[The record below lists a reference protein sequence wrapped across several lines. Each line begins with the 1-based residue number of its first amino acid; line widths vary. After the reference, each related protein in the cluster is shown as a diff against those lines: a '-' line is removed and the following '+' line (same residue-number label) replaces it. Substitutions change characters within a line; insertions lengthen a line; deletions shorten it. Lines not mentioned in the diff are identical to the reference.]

1 MGSLKKVVKKI
12 AKPEIILPI
21 ALLAATGGLGGI
33 AGAGKAKLLGT
44 AAKGAS
50 AAAAPGSLMGSGMA
64 AATFAP
70 GSAAATTGLLG
81 TGGKLALGK
90 GTLGKGI
97 MYGLKNPLTK
107 KGLATYGTGAGLLG
121 LMMGKDKTE
130 AQKNLN
136 TDPQAV
142 YDMGRLMNKQ
152 MGGAYTDEE
161 LNTYMAPLLSQYG
174 GKYQIADSAPERKR
188 RMMYPG
194 LNYSG
199 LTRYAADGGAI
210 VGDDELSQQLYDEMQ
225 REQEIEEA
233 LFRLKMGQSMSEEP
247 IIMGPE
253 TYNTGRAKGGRIGLA
268 NGGNLKFAV
277 ESFIRD
283 FPEFENLELKEL
295 YKEMEKKGYLSDRD
309 EMKDGGI
316 MQLASAP
323 DPMAERMDMME
334 NLALDKFGKPLDRLS
349 NDEVIQIEEM
359 IYDMMPMAMGG
370 SVPQTGSIPQ
380 GMQIDGRG
388 GGFIPMGA
396 KEKHDDVPAMLAKN
410 EFVMTSDAVKAAGGG
425 SVNKG
430 AQAMYDLMH
439 SLESKV

>member
-1 MGSLKKVVKKI
+1 MGSLKKVVKKV

-21 ALLAATGGLGGI
+21 ALLAATGGLGAGA
-33 AGAGKAKLLGT
+33 AGAGAAGGAAGTGAAATGGSGIMNALFGTAGSTAATGATTAGKTAKAMNLLKAGTTTFPATSGFLGT
-44 AAKGAS
+44 AGGFAPLKGTLAKGA
-50 AAAAPGSLMGSGMA
+50 
-64 AATFAP
+64 
-70 GSAAATTGLLG
+70 
-81 TGGKLALGK
+81 
-90 GTLGKGI
+90 

-107 KGLATYGTGAGLLG
+107 QGLATYGGGLGALS
-121 LMMGKDKTE
+121 LMMGKDKTD
-130 AQKNLN
+130 AQKNLGVD
-136 TDPQAV
+136 TQAQ
-142 YDMGRLMNKQ
+142 YDLAREMNRM
-152 MGGAYTDEE
+152 MGGAYTDEQ
-161 LNTYMAPLLSQYG
+161 LNTITAPMLSQYG
-174 GKYQIADSAPERKR
+174 GEYETFTNPLERKR

-253 TYNTGRAKGGRIGLA
+253 TYNTGRANGGRIGLA
-268 NGGNLKFAV
+268 DGG
-277 ESFIRD
+277 
-283 FPEFENLELKEL
+283 
-295 YKEMEKKGYLSDRD
+295 
-309 EMKDGGI
+309 DGGI

-334 NLALDKFGKPLDRLS
+334 NLALDKFGKSLDRLS

-359 IYDMMPMAMGG
+359 IDNLMPMAMGG

>member
-1 MGSLKKVVKKI
+1 MGSLKKAVKKI
-12 AKPEIILPI
+12 AKPEVLLPI
-21 ALLAATGGLGGI
+21 AALAIGGPMAAKAIAAKGGIGSMLVGSALPAGVAGPPTAGILGAAGKLSTAAKLGLGTSALGGI
-33 AGAGKAKLLGT
+33 AG
-44 AAKGAS
+44 
-50 AAAAPGSLMGSGMA
+50 LMGR
-64 AATFAP
+64 
-70 GSAAATTGLLG
+70 
-81 TGGKLALGK
+81 
-90 GTLGKGI
+90 
-97 MYGLKNPLTK
+97 
-107 KGLATYGTGAGLLG
+107 
-121 LMMGKDKTE
+121 DKTE

-174 GKYQIADSAPERKR
+174 GKYQIADKAPERKR
-188 RMMYPG
+188 RMMFPG

-233 LFRLKMGQSMSEEP
+233 LFRLKMGQSMSDEP

-253 TYNTGRAKGGRIGLA
+253 TYNTGRANGGRIGYSKGKLVGKGLGA
-268 NGGNLKFAV
+268 LINAIKEAAEAATDKAV
-277 ESFIRD
+277 RAKSPIGRKGFSSGRPGRGYD
-283 FPEFENLELKEL
+283 MSDDVLKEVDEIPSEQDDIIRQMIEL
-295 YKEMEKKGYLSDRD
+295 GEMDSFAY
-309 EMKDGGI
+309 
-316 MQLASAP
+316 
-323 DPMAERMDMME
+323 
-334 NLALDKFGKPLDRLS
+334 
-349 NDEVIQIEEM
+349 
-359 IYDMMPMAMGG
+359 GG
-370 SVPQTGSIPQ
+370 SVPQTESIPQ
-380 GMQIDGRG
+380 GMQLDGRG

-396 KEKHDDVPAMLAKN
+396 QEKHDDVPAMLAKN

>member
-1 MGSLKKVVKKI
+1 MGSLKKVVKKV
-12 AKPEIILPI
+12 AKPEVIIPL
-21 ALLAATGGLGGI
+21 ALIAATGGLGAGAAGA
-33 AGAGKAKLLGT
+33 AGAGAGT
-44 AAKGAS
+44 AAAGTGAASGAASKGIMAKLFGTAGAS
-50 AAAAPGSLMGSGMA
+50 VPAGATGVFPISKAAALSQGVATPGVFG
-64 AATFAP
+64 F
-70 GSAAATTGLLG
+70 
-81 TGGKLALGK
+81 GGKLALGK

-97 MYGLKNPLTK
+97 MYGLKNPLSA

-142 YDMGRLMNKQ
+142 YDMASLMNKQ

-174 GKYQIADSAPERKR
+174 GKYQVDDPAPERKR
-188 RMMYPG
+188 RMMFPG

-210 VGDDELSQQLYDEMQ
+210 FGNDELRELGDDELRELIKAIPSPSQ
-225 REQEIEEA
+225 RKARQEIEQQRMSERLENINQMQQERERQKIEEEA
-233 LFRLKMGQSMSEEP
+233 FRLMMGEQMSDNEP

-253 TYNTGRAKGGRIGLA
+253 TYNTGRA
-268 NGGNLKFAV
+268 NGGV
-277 ESFIRD
+277 
-283 FPEFENLELKEL
+283 
-295 YKEMEKKGYLSDRD
+295 M
-309 EMKDGGI
+309 
-316 MQLASAP
+316 
-323 DPMAERMDMME
+323 MA
-334 NLALDKFGKPLDRLS
+334 L
-349 NDEVIQIEEM
+349 
-359 IYDMMPMAMGG
+359 GG
-370 SVPQTGSIPQ
+370 SVPQTESIPQ

-396 KEKHDDVPAMLAKN
+396 QEKHDDVPAMLAKN

>member
-1 MGSLKKVVKKI
+1 MGSLKKAVKKI
-12 AKPEIILPI
+12 AKPEILLPI
-21 ALLAATGGLGGI
+21 ALMAATGGLGGI

-50 AAAAPGSLMGSGMA
+50 AAAAPGSLMGSGMMAQAMGGGAA
-64 AATFAP
+64 AATK
-70 GSAAATTGLLG
+70 GLLG
-81 TGGKLALGK
+81 AGGKLALGK

-174 GKYQIADSAPERKR
+174 GKYQIADKAPERKR

-199 LTRYAADGGAI
+199 LTRYAADGGRIHANNGLFVDPEMDADGNQVPRDPREMGIGSMAMEAI
-210 VGDDELSQQLYDEMQ
+210 
-225 REQEIEEA
+225 
-233 LFRLKMGQSMSEEP
+233 
-247 IIMGPE
+247 
-253 TYNTGRAKGGRIGLA
+253 
-268 NGGNLKFAV
+268 GNLIRGA
-277 ESFIRD
+277 EIDDDGYSFPRR
-283 FPEFENLELKEL
+283 PNKLR
-295 YKEMEKKGYLSDRD
+295 KKVYDMLGFD
-309 EMKDGGI
+309 
-316 MQLASAP
+316 ASNYPGFDDLTEIYGA
-323 DPMAERMDMME
+323 
-334 NLALDKFGKPLDRLS
+334 
-349 NDEVIQIEEM
+349 EEM
-359 IYDMMPMAMGG
+359 DSFAYGG
-370 SVPQTGSIPQ
+370 SVPQTNNIPQ

-396 KEKHDDVPAMLAKN
+396 QEKHDDVPAMLAKN

>member
-1 MGSLKKVVKKI
+1 MGSLKKAVKKI
-12 AKPEIILPI
+12 AKPEVILPI
-21 ALLAATGGLGGI
+21 ALLAATGGMGAGLGGLKT
-33 AGAGKAKLLGT
+33 AALGT
-44 AAKGAS
+44 KGIAPVAGLKAMGGGAAT
-50 AAAAPGSLMGSGMA
+50 AAAGVP
-64 AATFAP
+64 ATA
-70 GSAAATTGLLG
+70 GLFG
-81 TGGKLALGK
+81 TGGQLALGK
-90 GTLGKGI
+90 GTLAKGI
-97 MYGLKNPLTK
+97 MAGLKNPLSA
-107 KGLATYGTGAGLLG
+107 KGLATYGGGAGLLG

-174 GKYQIADSAPERKR
+174 GKYQIADPAPERKR
-188 RMMYPG
+188 RMMFPG

-210 VGDDELSQQLYDEMQ
+210 VGDDELSQQLYEEMQ

-233 LFRLKMGQSMSEEP
+233 LFRLKMGQSMSDEP

-253 TYNTGRAKGGRIGLA
+253 TYNTGRANGGRIGYSKGKVVQKGLGA
-268 NGGNLKFAV
+268 LINAIKEAAEAATDAAARAKSPIGRKGFSSGRPGKGYDMSDDV
-277 ESFIRD
+277 
-283 FPEFENLELKEL
+283 LKEVDEIPSEQDDIIRQMIEL
-295 YKEMEKKGYLSDRD
+295 GEMDSFAY
-309 EMKDGGI
+309 
-316 MQLASAP
+316 
-323 DPMAERMDMME
+323 
-334 NLALDKFGKPLDRLS
+334 
-349 NDEVIQIEEM
+349 
-359 IYDMMPMAMGG
+359 GG
-370 SVPQTGSIPQ
+370 SVPQTNNIPQ

-396 KEKHDDVPAMLAKN
+396 QEKHDDVPAMLAKN

-425 SVNKG
+425 SINKG

>member
-1 MGSLKKVVKKI
+1 MGSLKKAVKKI
-12 AKPEIILPI
+12 AKPEILLPI
-21 ALLAATGGLGGI
+21 ALMAATGG
-33 AGAGKAKLLGT
+33 
-44 AAKGAS
+44 
-50 AAAAPGSLMGSGMA
+50 
-64 AATFAP
+64 
-70 GSAAATTGLLG
+70 GSAALLGKAGAAGTTAAGSMIPISKAAALSQGVATPGLLG
-81 TGGKLALGK
+81 FGGKLALGK
-90 GTLGKGI
+90 GTLAKGI
-97 MYGLKNPLTK
+97 MAGLKNPMSA
-107 KGLATYGTGAGLLG
+107 KGLATYGGGAGLLG

-174 GKYQIADSAPERKR
+174 GKYQIADPAPERKR

-233 LFRLKMGQSMSEEP
+233 LFRLKMGQSMSDEP

-253 TYNTGRAKGGRIGLA
+253 TYNTGRA
-268 NGGNLKFAV
+268 N
-277 ESFIRD
+277 
-283 FPEFENLELKEL
+283 
-295 YKEMEKKGYLSDRD
+295 
-309 EMKDGGI
+309 GGI
-316 MQLASAP
+316 M
-323 DPMAERMDMME
+323 MA
-334 NLALDKFGKPLDRLS
+334 L
-349 NDEVIQIEEM
+349 
-359 IYDMMPMAMGG
+359 GG
-370 SVPQTGSIPQ
+370 SVPQTNNIPQ

-396 KEKHDDVPAMLAKN
+396 QEKHDDVPAMLAKN

>member
-1 MGSLKKVVKKI
+1 MGSLKKAVKKI
-12 AKPEIILPI
+12 AKPEILLPI
-21 ALLAATGGLGGI
+21 ALMAATGGLGGI

-50 AAAAPGSLMGSGMA
+50 AAAAPGSLMGSGMMAQAMGGGAA
-64 AATFAP
+64 AATK
-70 GSAAATTGLLG
+70 GLLG
-81 TGGKLALGK
+81 AGGKLALGK

-174 GKYQIADSAPERKR
+174 GKYQIADKAPERKR
-188 RMMYPG
+188 RMMFPG

-210 VGDDELSQQLYDEMQ
+210 VGDDELSQQLYEEMQ

-233 LFRLKMGQSMSEEP
+233 LFRLKMGQSMSDEP

-253 TYNTGRAKGGRIGLA
+253 TYNTGRANGGRIGYSKGKLVGKGLGA
-268 NGGNLKFAV
+268 LINAIKEAAEAATDKAV
-277 ESFIRD
+277 RAKSPIGRKGFSSGRPGRGYD
-283 FPEFENLELKEL
+283 MSDDVLKEVDEIPSEQDDVRE
-295 YKEMEKKGYLSDRD
+295 YTQEKDTLNNVTLADRLD
-309 EMKDGGI
+309 PVMLDPFK
-316 MQLASAP
+316 QNPYTQSLASFA
-323 DPMAERMDMME
+323 
-334 NLALDKFGKPLDRLS
+334 
-349 NDEVIQIEEM
+349 
-359 IYDMMPMAMGG
+359 Y
-370 SVPQTGSIPQ
+370 
-380 GMQIDGRG
+380 
-388 GGFIPMGA
+388 
-396 KEKHDDVPAMLAKN
+396 
-410 EFVMTSDAVKAAGGG
+410 
-425 SVNKG
+425 
-430 AQAMYDLMH
+430 
-439 SLESKV
+439 

>member
-1 MGSLKKVVKKI
+1 MGSLKKAVKKI
-12 AKPEIILPI
+12 AKPEVLLPI
-21 ALLAATGGLGGI
+21 ALIAATGGLGAGA
-33 AGAGKAKLLGT
+33 AGAGAGAGAGAASGAGSSGIMSKLFGT
-44 AAKGAS
+44 AAKTAAS
-50 AAAAPGSLMGSGMA
+50 KG
-64 AATFAP
+64 AATGALKGALAKGAGSAKAAGLLKAGTTTIPGTAGILGAKGVFAP
-70 GSAAATTGLLG
+70 FS
-81 TGGKLALGK
+81 
-90 GTLGKGI
+90 GTLARGA

-107 KGLATYGTGAGLLG
+107 QGLATYGTGAGLLG

-174 GKYQIADSAPERKR
+174 GKYQIADKAPERKR

-210 VGDDELSQQLYDEMQ
+210 FGNDELRELGDDELRELIEAIPSPSQRKARQEKEQQRMSERLENINQMQ
-225 REQEIEEA
+225 QERERQKIEEEA
-233 LFRLKMGQSMSEEP
+233 FRLMMGEQMSDNEP

-253 TYNTGRAKGGRIGLA
+253 TYNTGRA
-268 NGGNLKFAV
+268 N
-277 ESFIRD
+277 
-283 FPEFENLELKEL
+283 
-295 YKEMEKKGYLSDRD
+295 
-309 EMKDGGI
+309 GGI
-316 MQLASAP
+316 M
-323 DPMAERMDMME
+323 MA
-334 NLALDKFGKPLDRLS
+334 L
-349 NDEVIQIEEM
+349 
-359 IYDMMPMAMGG
+359 GG
-370 SVPQTGSIPQ
+370 SVPQTNNIPQ

-396 KEKHDDVPAMLAKN
+396 QEKHDDVPAMLAKN

>member
-1 MGSLKKVVKKI
+1 MGSLKKAVKKV
-12 AKPEIILPI
+12 AKPEIIIPL
-21 ALLAATGGLGGI
+21 ALMAATGGMGAGLGGLKTAALGK
-33 AGAGKAKLLGT
+33 AGAAGT
-44 AAKGAS
+44 AASGS
-50 AAAAPGSLMGSGMA
+50 LIPISRAAALSQGVATPG
-64 AATFAP
+64 F
-70 GSAAATTGLLG
+70 LG
-81 TGGKLALGK
+81 FGGKLALGK
-90 GTLGKGI
+90 GTLAKGI
-97 MYGLKNPLTK
+97 MAGLKNPLSA
-107 KGLATYGTGAGLLG
+107 KGLATYGGGLGALS

-174 GKYQIADSAPERKR
+174 GKYQIADPAPERKR
-188 RMMYPG
+188 RMMFPG

-233 LFRLKMGQSMSEEP
+233 LFRLKMGQSMSDEP

-253 TYNTGRAKGGRIGLA
+253 TYNTGRANGGRIGYSKGKLVGKGLGA
-268 NGGNLKFAV
+268 LINAIKEAAEAAADKAARAKSPIGRKGFSSGRPGRGYDMSDDV
-277 ESFIRD
+277 
-283 FPEFENLELKEL
+283 LKEVDEIPGEQEDIIRQMIEL
-295 YKEMEKKGYLSDRD
+295 GEMDSFAY
-309 EMKDGGI
+309 
-316 MQLASAP
+316 
-323 DPMAERMDMME
+323 
-334 NLALDKFGKPLDRLS
+334 
-349 NDEVIQIEEM
+349 
-359 IYDMMPMAMGG
+359 GG
-370 SVPQTGSIPQ
+370 SVPQTNNIPQ